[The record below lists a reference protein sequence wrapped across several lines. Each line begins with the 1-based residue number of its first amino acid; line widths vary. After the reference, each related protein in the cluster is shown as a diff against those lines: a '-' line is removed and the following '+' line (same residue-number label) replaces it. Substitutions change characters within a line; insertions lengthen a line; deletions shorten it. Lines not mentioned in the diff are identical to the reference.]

1 MSASVPSCVH
11 HSFERQAAATPAATA
26 LIVDDLRLSYA
37 ELNRRANRL
46 ARHLLA
52 LGLGRGRTVAICLP
66 RSFDFVVALL
76 AVLKAGGGYL
86 PIDPDL
92 PRERQ
97 RLMLARS
104 RTQFVVT
111 TTERCAGLPDH
122 AGDLIRL
129 DEQAM
134 AIGSKPDTNPDL
146 ALTPDDLAY
155 ITFTSGSTGA
165 PKGSL
170 IPHRS
175 VSGFF
180 ENVTYMELTPKD
192 VVLQHSSILWDA
204 LTLELWPALLSG
216 ASVAL
221 MTVLHPTTSELA
233 DALVDH
239 QVTTLWLAVSLFNV
253 LIDESPSAL
262 KSVRQLLIG
271 GESPSPSHVR
281 RSQELLPNTRLVN
294 GYGPSECTVF
304 STCYPIPPLAATPRS
319 LPIGRPVGDRIV
331 HILDAN
337 MTKVPVGVPGEI
349 FIGGPAV
356 AHGYLGEPALTAAKF
371 VPDPFS
377 GVPGARLYRSGD
389 YARYQPSGLIE
400 IAGRRDGQI
409 KLRGIRIE
417 LGEVEAQIKSHP
429 DVRDAVCE
437 LRDEGAQ
444 GRRIVAYVVPQAG
457 VDESSAAG
465 QVESWLRVF
474 DERVYAGDADP
485 VDPLFNITGWKSS
498 YDGSQIPLAEMRE
511 WAGDII
517 GQVRA
522 LKPKRILEIGC
533 GTGMLLLDLARDTE
547 SYIGTDISKAALDYV
562 GRQLAGNPSAYRDVQ
577 LKRQPADDF
586 SDIPAGSV
594 DVILLSSVVQY
605 FPSIDYL
612 MKVLQGCVT
621 ALRPGGSIVLADLRN
636 HTLARAFHA
645 SMQAFASPDDTPVDS
660 FKTGVEQRLQQ
671 ETELF
676 VDPAFFGALAAHQG
690 STVDVRIRL
699 QRGRVHNELTRF
711 RYTAIVTVGGRA
723 ADQAVK
729 PVKGLRNLHDIEAL
743 LRDRPEHLLVTE
755 LPNARLSPDL
765 RLQEMIAK
773 AGPTA
778 TLGTVRRLV
787 SVDREAIDP
796 EDVAGLAARHGY
808 AVEIGWS
815 EHRIDGFD
823 AAFTASGAMTPAL
836 LPIAASRPIRRAWQS
851 YANAPRQVEAAAL
864 APTLRRFLVERLPE
878 SMVPSAFV
886 LLDRLPLTANGKL
899 DRKAL
904 PAPGA
909 LRQGMGAAYIAP
921 RNALEKVL
929 AGFYSELLGVDPVGV
944 DDNFFDHGGH
954 SLLVT
959 QLASRVRKTFKI
971 DLPLRLLFEEPTV
984 GRLARLILERDG
996 GRQAERIAALYLQ
1009 VATLT
1014 SEEVEHQVKQRGQ
1027 QARA

>member
-52 LGLGRGRTVAICLP
+52 LGLGRGRTVAVCLP

-97 RLMLARS
+97 RLMLDRS

-111 TTERCAGLPDH
+111 TTERYAGLPDY
-122 AGDLIRL
+122 AGDLILL

-281 RSQELLPNTRLVN
+281 RAQELLPNTRLVN

-337 MTKVPVGVPGEI
+337 MAKVPVGVPGEI

-457 VDESSAAG
+457 IDESSAAG

-511 WAGDII
+511 WAGDIT

-547 SYIGTDISKAALDYV
+547 GYVGTDISKAALDYV

-586 SDIPAGSV
+586 SGIPAGSV

-636 HTLARAFHA
+636 QALARAFHA
-645 SMQAFASPDDTPVDS
+645 SIQAFASPDDRPIDA
-660 FKTGVEQRLQQ
+660 FKTSVEQRLQQ

-676 VDPAFFGALAAHQG
+676 VDPAFFGALAAHQS

-699 QRGRVHNELTRF
+699 QRGQVHNELTRF
-711 RYTAIVTVGGRA
+711 RYTAIVTVGGPVA
-723 ADQAVK
+723 NEAVK
-729 PVKGLRNLHDIEAL
+729 PVKGLRNLRDVEAL

-796 EDVAGLAARHGY
+796 EDVAGLAARYGY

-823 AAFTASGAMTPAL
+823 AAFTAAGATTAT
-836 LPIAASRPIRRAWQS
+836 LPIIASRSTRRAWQS
-851 YANAPRQVEAAAL
+851 YANAPRQVEAGAL
-864 APTLRRFLVERLPE
+864 APTLRRFLAEKLPE

-909 LRQGMGAAYIAP
+909 LRQGMGSAYIAP

-959 QLASRVRKTFKI
+959 QLASRVRKTFKL

-984 GRLARLILERDG
+984 GRLARLVLERDS

-1014 SEEVEHQVKQRGQ
+1014 PEEVEHQVKQRGQ

>member
-1 MSASVPSCVH
+1 
-11 HSFERQAAATPAATA
+11 
-26 LIVDDLRLSYA
+26 
-37 ELNRRANRL
+37 
-46 ARHLLA
+46 
-52 LGLGRGRTVAICLP
+52 
-66 RSFDFVVALL
+66 
-76 AVLKAGGGYL
+76 LKAGGGYL

-92 PRERQ
+92 PHERQ
-97 RLMLARS
+97 RLMLDRS
-104 RTQFVVT
+104 RTQFIVT
-111 TTERCAGLPDH
+111 TSELRAGLPDH
-122 AGDLIRL
+122 AGELIVL
-129 DEQAM
+129 DQTAK
-134 AIGSKPDTNPDL
+134 AIESGPDTNPGL
-146 ALTPDDLAY
+146 SLTPDDLAY
-155 ITFTSGSTGA
+155 ITFTSGSTGT

-180 ENVTYMELTPKD
+180 ENVGYMELTPKD

-221 MTVLHPTTSELA
+221 MTVLHPTTGEVA
-233 DALVDH
+233 DAVVDH

-262 KSVRQLLIG
+262 RSVRQLLIG

-281 RSQELLPNTRLVN
+281 RAQELLPNTRLVN

-304 STCYPIPPLAATPRS
+304 STCYPIPPLSATPRS

-337 MTKVPVGVPGEI
+337 MAKVPVGVPGEI

-371 VPDPFS
+371 VPDPF
-377 GVPGARLYRSGD
+377 GVPGGRLYRSGD

-400 IAGRRDGQI
+400 IVGRRDGQI

-417 LGEVEAQIKSHP
+417 LGEIEAQIKSHP
-429 DVRDAVCE
+429 AVRDAVCE
-437 LRDEGAQ
+437 LRDEAQ

-474 DERVYAGDADP
+474 DERVYAGEADP
-485 VDPLFNITGWKSS
+485 VDPLFNVTGWKSS

-511 WAGDII
+511 WARDITS
-517 GQVRA
+517 QVRA

-547 SYIGTDISKAALDYV
+547 GYIGTDISKAALDYV
-562 GRQLAGNPSAYRDVQ
+562 RRQLAGNPSTYRRVQ
-577 LKRQPADDF
+577 LEQQPADDF
-586 SDIPAGSV
+586 SGIPAGSV
-594 DVILLSSVVQY
+594 DVVLLSSVVQY

-636 HTLARAFHA
+636 HALARAFHA
-645 SMQAFASPDDTPVDS
+645 SIQAFVSPDDTPIDS

-676 VDPAFFGALAAHQG
+676 VDPAFFGALAAHQA

-711 RYTAIVTVGGRA
+711 RYTAIVTVGGA
-723 ADQAVK
+723 VANEAVK
-729 PVKGLRNLHDIEAL
+729 PVKGLHSLHDIEAL
-743 LRDRPEHLLVTE
+743 LQGRPERLLVTE
-755 LPNARLSPDL
+755 LPNARLMPDL

-787 SVDREAIDP
+787 SADGESIDP
-796 EDVAGLAARHGY
+796 EDVAELAARYGY

-815 EHRIDGFD
+815 EHRADRFD
-823 AAFTASGAMTPAL
+823 AAFTASGATTAAL
-836 LPIAASRPIRRAWQS
+836 LPIAASRPIHRAWQS

-864 APTLRRFLVERLPE
+864 APILRRFLAERLPD

-904 PAPGA
+904 PAPGVV
-909 LRQGMGAAYIAP
+909 RQGMGAAYIAP

-959 QLASRVRKTFKI
+959 QLASRVRKTFKL

-1014 SEEVEHQVKQRGQ
+1014 PEEVERQVEQRGK

>member
-37 ELNRRANRL
+37 DLNRRANRL
-46 ARHLLA
+46 AHHFLA
-52 LGLGRGRTVAICLP
+52 LGLGRGRTVAVCLP
-66 RSFDFVVALL
+66 RSFDFVVTLL
-76 AVLKAGGGYL
+76 AILKAGGAYL

-97 RLMLARS
+97 RLMLGRS
-104 RTQFVVT
+104 RTQFIVT
-111 TTERCAGLPDH
+111 TTELGAGLPDH
-122 AGDLIRL
+122 AGDLILL
-129 DEQAM
+129 DEQAN
-134 AIGSKPDTNPDL
+134 AIESKPDTNPDL

-180 ENVTYMELTPKD
+180 ENATYMELTPKD

-253 LIDESPSAL
+253 LIDESASAL
-262 KSVRQLLIG
+262 RSVRQLLIG

-281 RSQELLPNTRLVN
+281 RAQELLPNTRLVN

-304 STCYPIPPLAATPRS
+304 STCYPIPPLSATPRS

-337 MTKVPVGVPGEI
+337 MAKVPVGVPGEI

-377 GVPGARLYRSGD
+377 SVPGARLYRSGD

-400 IAGRRDGQI
+400 ITGRRDGQI

-417 LGEVEAQIKSHP
+417 LGEIEAQIKSYP
-429 DVRDAVCE
+429 AVRDAVCE
-437 LRDEGAQ
+437 LRDDGEQ

-457 VDESSAAG
+457 IDESSAAG

-511 WAGDII
+511 WAGDITS
-517 GQVRA
+517 QVRA

-547 SYIGTDISKAALDYV
+547 GYIGTDISKAALDYV
-562 GRQLAGNPSAYRDVQ
+562 GRQLAGNPSAYRDVE

-586 SDIPAGSV
+586 SGIPAGSV

-636 HTLARAFHA
+636 HALARAFHA
-645 SMQAFASPDDTPVDS
+645 SIQAFVSPDDTPVDA
-660 FKTGVEQRLQQ
+660 FKTSVEQHLQQ

-676 VDPAFFGALAAHQG
+676 VDPAFFGALAAHQ
-690 STVDVRIRL
+690 SSAVDVRIRL

-711 RYTAIVTVGGRA
+711 RYTAIVTVGGA
-723 ADQAVK
+723 VANKAVK
-729 PVKGLRNLHDIEAL
+729 PVKGLRGLRDVEAL

-755 LPNARLSPDL
+755 LPNARLMPDL

-787 SVDREAIDP
+787 SADGESIDP
-796 EDVAGLAARHGY
+796 EEVAGLAARYGY

-815 EHRIDGFD
+815 EHRVDGFD
-823 AAFTASGAMTPAL
+823 AAFTASGATAAAL

-864 APTLRRFLVERLPE
+864 APALRRFLAEKLPE

-904 PAPGA
+904 PAPGV
-909 LRQGMGAAYIAP
+909 LRQSMGAAYIAP

-959 QLASRVRKTFKI
+959 QLASRVRKTFKL

-1014 SEEVEHQVKQRGQ
+1014 PEEVEHQVEQRGK